1 MAGRPDGVDAA
12 RNVEGDDD
20 RTVVSLVGVY
30 ERIIR
35 TCAEIH
41 GVMRKHADWIT
52 QADERILETL
62 EDSEFPLPKEE
73 IRDRLADAGVG
84 EAMVYAQSYV
94 DARLARLQ
102 AYGFVEPSRTRQYA
116 LSEKGTLYL
125 RGEFDASLAR
135 SGDAGG
141 RPVHPNVDVV
151 E

>member
-1 MAGRPDGVDAA
+1 MCTEVDDG
-12 RNVEGDDD
+12 
-20 RTVVSLVGVY
+20 
-30 ERIIR
+30 
-35 TCAEIH
+35 
-41 GVMRKHADWIT
+41 MRKHAEWIT
-52 QADERILETL
+52 QADERVLEAL
-62 EDSEFPLPKEE
+62 EDSDLPLSKEE
-73 IRDRLADAGVG
+73 IRDRLASASVG
-84 EAMVYAQSYV
+84 GAMDYSQSYV

-102 AYGFVEPSRTRQYA
+102 AYGFVEATRTRQYA